1 MSLLVEKIA
10 AKSVLKPV
18 ENGTFIAIVGA
29 SGAGKDTLM
38 NFARD
43 ALKDRED
50 VFFVQ
55 RVITRPTDGATED
68 HIPATDAGFEDL
80 AQDGH
85 FAFAWQAHGLMYGLP
100 AEIDALIAD
109 GKTAVCNGSRAAL
122 AGLKQ
127 RYANFV
133 VINITAR
140 RDVLASRLAAR
151 GREDRDQ
158 ILQRLDRGRELD
170 AQLSDAIVIDNS
182 GAVET
187 AGRALVEAIVSAG
200 KSAR

>member
-1 MSLLVEKIA
+1 MQVQL
-10 AKSVLKPV
+10 PV
-18 ENGTFIAIVGA
+18 
-29 SGAGKDTLM
+29 
-38 NFARD
+38 
-43 ALKDRED
+43 
-50 VFFVQ
+50 
-55 RVITRPTDGATED
+55 
-68 HIPATDAGFEDL
+68 
-80 AQDGH
+80 
-85 FAFAWQAHGLMYGLP
+85 
-100 AEIDALIAD
+100 
-109 GKTAVCNGSRAAL
+109 SRAAL

-187 AGRALVEAIVSAG
+187 AGKALVEAIVSAG